1 MGGWSRSGR
10 WGGPGGQ
17 EVANARKIPQPQ
29 AWSNPRLP
37 SSPSVRSSPL
47 SPILLFLAG
56 LLLLTL
62 GAEWLV
68 RGASRFAAALGLSRL
83 LVGLTVV
90 ALGTSLPEVVVTIR
104 AALAGQPGIGVGN
117 VIGSNIFNVLLVL
130 GATALLGSIVVSRR
144 IIRIEVPILI
154 GLSGLVWFFAL
165 DGWIRPVD
173 GIVLLAIAVGYTW
186 FVVRKGR
193 ESASARVMREDAGEG
208 REDAGEGS
216 GRRVAVH
223 LALAL
228 GGLVL
233 LAFGARWLVDGAS
246 GLAQRM
252 GVSDVVIGLTVV
264 AAGTSLPELAA
275 SLVAALRGERDMAV
289 GNIMGSNI
297 YNLAIVLGAGS
308 LLSSGGL
315 PVAPGALSF
324 DLPVMTA
331 VAVACLPIFFTEGR
345 IDRWEGAMFLAYY
358 LGYVAFL
365 FLQAT
370 DHATVPVV
378 GGVMVAF
385 VAPLTLVTLTVVGVR
400 EWRSRGQTRSG
411 S

>member
-1 MGGWSRSGR
+1 MEQGERGGAA
-10 WGGPGGQ
+10 GGP
-17 EVANARKIPQPQ
+17 EVANPRKIRQPQ

-37 SSPSVRSSPL
+37 SPSFDRSPLL
-47 SPILLFLAG
+47 SPILLLLAG
-56 LLLLTL
+56 LLLVTL

-83 LVGLTVV
+83 MVGLTVV
-90 ALGTSLPEVVVTIR
+90 AVGTSLPEVVVTVR
-104 AALAGQPGIGVGN
+104 AALAGQPGIGLGN

-130 GATALLGSIVVSRR
+130 GLTALLGPIVVSRR

-154 GLSGLVWFFAL
+154 GLSGFVWFLAL
-165 DGWIRPVD
+165 DGWVGPVD
-173 GIVLLAIAVGYTW
+173 GALLLAIAVGYTW
-186 FVVRKGR
+186 FVIRKAQRSSKARGTPEEGGGSPGR
-193 ESASARVMREDAGEG
+193 E
-208 REDAGEGS
+208 
-216 GRRVAVH
+216 VAAH

-252 GVSDVVIGLTVV
+252 GVSDLIIGLTLV
-264 AAGTSLPELAA
+264 AGGTSLPELAA

-308 LLSSGGL
+308 LLSPGGL

-324 DLPVMTA
+324 DLPIMTA
-331 VAVACLPIFFTEGR
+331 VAVACLPIFFSEAR

-378 GGVMVAF
+378 GWVMVVF
-385 VAPLTLVTLTVVGVR
+385 IAPLTLVTLAVVGAR
-400 EWRSRGQTRSG
+400 EWRSRRTSRSG